1 MHVHVEWGAKA
12 LEQATGT
19 AIIVDCLSFSTALSV
34 ACTRGAKI
42 FPFGTYEGGKK
53 LAACLSIDCVGKR
66 REQGLSLSP
75 PTLDAVKPEQEI
87 VLPSP
92 NGSNLSTLST
102 AKYTFAGAL
111 RNAQA
116 AANAATKMGE
126 DIVIVAAGERWHG
139 DGSLRPAFED
149 QLAAGAIASFLTGN
163 KTSEAIAAMA
173 VFDACEN
180 DLLAALHQC
189 DSGKELT
196 ERGFEQDV
204 EWASQLNATECVP
217 RLQTLELTYEDIGM
231 KAADMPCDMSPN
243 EKIRF
248 YSSSQL

>member
-1 MHVHVEWGAKA
+1 MRVHVEWGAKA

-42 FPFGTYEGGKK
+42 FPFGTYGGGKK
-53 LAACLSIDCVGKR
+53 LAACLPIDCVGKR

-75 PTLDAVKPEQEI
+75 PTLDAVKRGQEI

-92 NGSNLSTLST
+92 NGSNLSTLSS

-116 AANAATKMGE
+116 AANAAMEMGE

-149 QLAAGAIASFLTGN
+149 HLAAGAISSYLTGH
-163 KTSEAIAAMA
+163 KSSEAEAAIAIFKA
-173 VFDACEN
+173 FEN
-180 DLLAALHQC
+180 DLLGALLRC
-189 DSGKELT
+189 ESGKELA
-196 ERGFEQDV
+196 ERDFQQDV
-204 EWASQLNATECVP
+204 EWASQLNATACVP
-217 RLQTLELTYEDIGM
+217 RLQTLDQSYASVGM
-231 KAADMPCDMSPN
+231 SAEDMPPN
-243 EKIRF
+243 MDVGEAIRF
-248 YSSSQL
+248 YADA

>member
-1 MHVHVEWGAKA
+1 MRVHVEWGAKA

-34 ACTRGAKI
+34 ACARGAKI

-75 PTLDAVKPEQEI
+75 PTLDAVKPGQEI

-102 AKYTFAGAL
+102 AKHTFAGAL

-116 AANAATKMGE
+116 AANAATEMGE

-149 QLAAGAIASFLTGN
+149 QLAAGAIASYFTGH
-163 KTSEAIAAMA
+163 KSSEADAAIAIFKA
-173 VFDACEN
+173 FED
-180 DLLAALHQC
+180 DLLGALLRC
-189 DSGKELT
+189 ESGKELA
-196 ERGFEQDV
+196 ERDFQQDV
-204 EWASQLNATECVP
+204 EWASQLNVTECVP
-217 RLQTLELTYEDIGM
+217 RLQTHDQSYASVGM
-231 KAADMPCDMSPN
+231 SAEDMPPN
-243 EKIRF
+243 MDVGEAIRF
-248 YSSSQL
+248 YADA

>member
-1 MHVHVEWGAKA
+1 MRVHVEWGAKA
-12 LEQATGT
+12 LEQASAT

-34 ACTRGAKI
+34 ACARGAKV
-42 FPFGTYEGGKK
+42 FPFGTYEGGKR
-53 LAACLSIDCVGKR
+53 LAACLSIECVGKR
-66 REQGLSLSP
+66 KEQGLSLSP
-75 PTLDAVKPEQEI
+75 PTLEMVQLGQEI

-92 NGSNLSTLST
+92 NGSNLSTLSK
-102 AKYTFAGAL
+102 AKSSFAGAL
-111 RNAQA
+111 RNAKA
-116 AANAATKMGE
+116 VAEVAMGQGD

-149 QLAAGAIASFLTGN
+149 QLAAGAIASFLTGD

-173 VFDACEN
+173 VFNACEN
-180 DLLAALHQC
+180 DLLAALYQC

-196 ERGFEQDV
+196 ERGFAQDV
-204 EWASQLNATECVP
+204 EWASQLNATKYVP
-217 RLQTLELTYEDIGM
+217 RLQTLQKTYEDIGM
-231 KAADMPCDMSPN
+231 KAADMPRDMSPN